1 MIYYV
6 FLITLILTSCGYTIQ
21 VGDKVDTKRGINV
34 PFVVGDIDGQLTQE
48 IVKELGSRGCVI
60 RQDSNYNLILL
71 VELLEIR
78 DENIG
83 FRYDRKKKGE
93 LTHSIIPVE
102 TRVFAEAKVSVEDL
116 STGCTI
122 LGPVLIEAWYDYDND
137 YYYSQNGVNVF
148 SLGELSDYETAREA
162 AKKPLYKVLA
172 RKLADYLLVSW

>member
-1 MIYYV
+1 MKNL
-6 FLITLILTSCGYTIQ
+6 FLCVCLLLLTKCGYTMQ
-21 VGDKVDTKRGINV
+21 MGDRVDVTRGINV

-48 IVKELGSRGCVI
+48 IVKELATRGCI
-60 RQDSNYNLILL
+60 ILQGAGNLFLS

-102 TRVFAEAKVSVEDL
+102 TRIFAQAKVAVVDVSK
-116 STGCTI
+116 GCTL

-162 AKKPLYKVLA
+162 AKRPLYKVLA
-172 RKLADYLLVSW
+172 RKMADYILVSW